1 MTRLPVSLVSAA
13 LLGAAALG
21 ACSDD
26 LTSVNDSSNGRLVVR
41 LTDAPFLTDSVK
53 SVDVFVVRVDGRL
66 AQASDA
72 EAESDADDASKGGWN
87 TLASPNASIN
97 LLALQNGVSTT
108 LGDAELAAGTYNG
121 FRLIIDP
128 SKSSITLKNGKVLTG
143 NDDPGIKFPSA
154 GKSGIKIQVAE
165 GVKIV
170 GGGVTTLLVDFDVN
184 QSFVQRGNSIE
195 KNGLLFKPVIKAT
208 IVDAA
213 TVNATIRFANATND
227 PLSLLLNNNPLTG
240 ATSLAFGTSST
251 CSSVNAATPLL
262 SVIKVGTTTPLTGFT
277 PTLAV
282 GTSYVLLAYPNATG
296 IPQFTTLGNTFAP
309 TTGQAGFRVFNATG
323 GATGLD
329 VFVTASGAT
338 LGTATVT
345 NALTG
350 AASSFVSV
358 PAGVQQIRITSTGS
372 TTVLLDVGTQTLT
385 AGQNLT
391 VVVAPPVAGGTAPR
405 AFIVAGC

>member
-1 MTRLPVSLVSAA
+1 MTRLPVSLISAA

-26 LTSVNDSSNGRLVVR
+26 LTSVNGSNGRLVVR

-53 SVDVFVVRVDGRL
+53 SVDIFVVRVDGRL
-66 AQASDA
+66 AQATDA
-72 EAESDADDASKGGWN
+72 EAEADADNANKGGWN

-108 LGDAELAAGTYNG
+108 LGDAELAEGTYNG
-121 FRLIIDP
+121 FRLVIDP

-154 GKSGIKIQVAE
+154 DKSGIKIQVAE

-213 TVNATIRFANATND
+213 TVNATFRFANATND

-262 SVIKVGTTTPLTGFT
+262 SVIKVGTTTPLLGFA

-296 IPQFTTLGNTFAP
+296 IPQFATLGNTFAP

-350 AASSFVSV
+350 VASSFVSV
-358 PAGVQQIRITSTGS
+358 PTGVQQIRITNTGS
-372 TTVLLDVGTQTLT
+372 TSVLLDMGTQTLT
-385 AGQNLT
+385 AGQNIT
-391 VVVAPPVAGGTAPR
+391 VVVAPPAAGGTAPR